1 MRNAQVLCFHPFQK
15 TRWRLLNQRINLN
28 FAGLKETFNMERRT
42 RVRFAPSPTG
52 PLHMGGVRTAL
63 YNYLYAKQKGGDFII
78 RIEDTD
84 SHRFVPGAEKY
95 IIEALN
101 WCGIHPDEGVDEN
114 GNVVETPSER
124 HPHAP
129 YRQSQRKG
137 IYRKYADQLVGNGYA
152 YYAFDTAEELE
163 SKRNEAEASG
173 NTFIYNQLTR
183 KELRN
188 SLTLPEDEVKRLLE
202 TTDTWTIR
210 FKMPENTVVK
220 MDDLIRGHIEVNTDT
235 LDDKVLWKRA
245 DELPT
250 YHLAN
255 IVDDHLMEISEVI
268 RGEEWLP
275 SLPLH
280 YMLYKAFGWEETMP
294 RFAHLSLLLKPDG
307 KGKLSKR
314 DGDRLGFPVFPL
326 KWVNPAGEESRG
338 YREDGYFPEA
348 FVNLLAM
355 LGWNPGDDR
364 ELFTMEGLI
373 ESFSLER
380 VIKSGARFNPEKAKW
395 YNKEYLRMKSDSE
408 LAELFIPVLES
419 HGVKVVDCPA
429 CALTAGAEFA
439 GKGIDFHNHIV
450 TKEYVLDV
458 VSLIKERASFVK
470 DFWDIAACLFISPAE
485 YGDFGVKA
493 GGPEVQKP
501 ADPRRAADPRVKV
514 FDDTLTAPFL
524 AKDVDKFW
532 KSENYGPAFQT
543 GEHVG
548 RFEGAFT
555 KENVEPYLEE
565 YIREQGW
572 PMGKVMNCIRLAL
585 TGASSGL
592 GIADILS
599 FIGKKEFAARMAF
612 AGERL
617 GQ

>member
-1 MRNAQVLCFHPFQK
+1 
-15 TRWRLLNQRINLN
+15 
-28 FAGLKETFNMERRT
+28 
-42 RVRFAPSPTG
+42 
-52 PLHMGGVRTAL
+52 MGGVRTAL
-63 YNYLYAKQKGGDFII
+63 YNYLYAKQNGGDFII

-84 SHRFVPGAEKY
+84 SHRFVPGAERY

-101 WCGIHPDEGVDEN
+101 WCGIHPDEGVDAD
-114 GNVVETPSER
+114 GNVVEVASEK

-137 IYRKYADQLVGNGYA
+137 IYRSYADQLIANGYA

-163 SKRNEAEASG
+163 AKRTAAESAG
-173 NTFIYNQLTR
+173 GTFIYNQKTR
-183 KELRN
+183 MELRN
-188 SLTLPEDEVKRLLE
+188 SLTLPEDEVRNLLE

-210 FKMPENTVVK
+210 FKMPENVVVK

-280 YMLYKAFGWEETMP
+280 YMLYKAFGWEDTMP

-326 KWVNPAGEESRG
+326 KWVNAAGEESRG

-348 FVNLLAM
+348 FVNMLAM

-364 ELFTMEGLI
+364 ELFTMDELI
-373 ESFSLER
+373 GAFSLDR
-380 VIKSGARFNPEKAKW
+380 VIKSGARFNPDKARW
-395 YNKEYLRMKSDSE
+395 YNKEYLRTKSDE
-408 LAELFIPVLES
+408 EVTGMFIPMLES
-419 HGVKVVDCPA
+419 HGFNVVDCPA

-439 GKGIDFHNHIV
+439 GKGIDFKNHIV
-450 TKEYVLDV
+450 TREYVAEV
-458 VSLIKERASFVK
+458 VSLVRERATFVK
-470 DFWDIAACLFISPAE
+470 DIWEIAACLFLSPAD
-485 YGDFGVKA
+485 YAAFGVKA
-493 GGPEVQKP
+493 GGPEIQKP
-501 ADPRRAADPRVKV
+501 VDPRRAADPRVKV
-514 FDDTLTAPFL
+514 FDDSLTAPFL

-532 KSENYGPAFQT
+532 KEENFTPAFQAQ
-543 GEHVG
+543 EHVCASG
-548 RFEGAFT
+548 CAFT
-555 KENVEPYLEE
+555 KESIEPVLED

-599 FIGKKEFAARMAF
+599 FIGSREFASRMAF
-612 AGERL
+612 AAERL
-617 GQ
+617 GK

>member
-1 MRNAQVLCFHPFQK
+1 
-15 TRWRLLNQRINLN
+15 
-28 FAGLKETFNMERRT
+28 MERKT

-63 YNYLYAKQKGGDFII
+63 YNYLFAKQNGGDFII

-101 WCGIHPDEGVDEN
+101 WCGIRADEGVDEN

-137 IYRKYADQLVGNGYA
+137 IYRKYADQLIENGYA

-163 SKRNEAEASG
+163 AKRAEAEAAG
-173 NTFIYNQLTR
+173 KTFIYNQETR
-183 KELRN
+183 MELRN
-188 SLTLPEDEVKRLLE
+188 SLTLPEDEVKELLE
-202 TTDTWTIR
+202 TTDCWTIR
-210 FKMPENTVVK
+210 FKMPVNTIVK

-255 IVDDHLMEISEVI
+255 IVDDHLMEITEVI

-326 KWVNPAGEESRG
+326 RWVNAEGEVSHG

-348 FVNLLAM
+348 FVNMLAM
-355 LGWNPGDDR
+355 LGWNPGNDQ
-364 ELFTMEGLI
+364 EI
-373 ESFSLER
+373 FSLDELIKVFSLDR

-395 YNKEYLRMKSDSE
+395 YNKEYLRMKSDDE
-408 LAELFIPVLES
+408 LTDLFIPVLEE
-419 HGVKVVDCPA
+419 HGINVVDCPK
-429 CALTAGAEFA
+429 CALTAGAQFA
-439 GKGIDFHNHIV
+439 GKGVDFKNHIV
-450 TKEYVLDV
+450 TKEYVHEV
-458 VSLIKERASFVK
+458 VAFVKERASFVK
-470 DFWDIAACLFISPAE
+470 DIWLNASCLFVSPVEYEQFGIKSGAAAE
-485 YGDFGVKA
+485 A
-493 GGPEVQKP
+493 AKP
-501 ADPRRAADPRVKV
+501 ADPRRAADPRAKV
-514 FDDTLTAPFL
+514 FDDSITAPFL
-524 AKDVDKFW
+524 AKDADKFW
-532 KSENYGPAFQT
+532 KPEGYQPAYQVT
-543 GEHVG
+543 EHVCG
-548 RFEGAFT
+548 FDGAFT
-555 KENVEPYLEE
+555 KENIEPCLEDF
-565 YIREQGW
+565 IREQGW
-572 PMGKVMNCIRLAL
+572 PMGKVMNCIRLAI
-585 TGASSGL
+585 TGAASGL

-599 FIGKKEFAARMAF
+599 FIGKEEFRARMDY

-617 GQ
+617 GKE